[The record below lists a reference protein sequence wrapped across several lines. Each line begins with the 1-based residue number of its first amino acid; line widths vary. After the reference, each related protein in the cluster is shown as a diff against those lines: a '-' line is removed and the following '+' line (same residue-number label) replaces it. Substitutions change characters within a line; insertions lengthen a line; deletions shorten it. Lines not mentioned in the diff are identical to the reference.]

1 MSLTDINIYTLKQVR
16 SKRRRYDLEGC
27 QITCPLACFNILQ
40 SILDL
45 KSETD
50 RVELQHATLK
60 KRAFALLKFGI
71 ISLNSKNEI
80 NGIHRDWKSRIIGTG
95 TIASVSINPRDV
107 FMAAMMNNA
116 GAIIAFHNH
125 VSGDPEPSQSD
136 ISLTRRLKEAGE
148 ILGIPLVDHMIT
160 GNEKYITQ
168 LSQI

>member
-27 QITCPLACFNILQ
+27 RITCPLACFNILQ

-80 NGIHRDWKSRIIGTG
+80 NGIHIIGTG
-95 TIASVSINPRDV
+95 TIANVNINPRDV

-116 GAIIAFHNH
+116 GSIIAFHNH

-148 ILGIPLVDHMIT
+148 LGIQVWNKGMK
-160 GNEKYITQ
+160 NRQ
-168 LSQI
+168 